1 MPIISPSRVESWSI
15 EFGTRRVTLEEP
27 LSGKRRLTERAAREE
42 NGEKV
47 ANAATIW
54 VYRGITKYDK
64 TEIGVFAWEG
74 GVVAG
79 RAASIGQ
86 DSRDKIVA
94 SIEGTDVLYRGAR

>member
-1 MPIISPSRVESWSI
+1 MEQ
-15 EFGTRRVTLEEP
+15 GGVTVGEP
-27 LSGKRRLTERAAREE
+27 LSGKRRLTEREE
-42 NGEKV
+42 NGENV